1 MHNRVYETGVRLS
14 VCLSVRLS
22 LCLSVRPSVCLSVSW
37 FDGFAAER
45 HAGRKYRST
54 AAFSFNFTDYKYS
67 YANCRNSDQRVRQ
80 NSLNSHDKVANLTP
94 ATVTHTHTHI
104 RLTDLCPGLPRWA
117 GIRKV
122 RPIWILLK
130 QETVSGSGNSWAM
143 CKSASRSR
151 QITTPAPHHSVFT
164 GRMPFLPPNQQRQST
179 EGTISIS

>member
-1 MHNRVYETGVRLS
+1 MHSRVYETGVRLS
-14 VCLSVRLS
+14 VCLSV
-22 LCLSVRPSVCLSVSW
+22 CPSVSW
-37 FDGFAAER
+37 FDGFSAER
-45 HAGRKYRST
+45 RAGRKYRST

-80 NSLNSHDKVANLTP
+80 KSLNSHDKVANLTP

-104 RLTDLCPGLPRWA
+104 RLTDLCPGLPGWA

-151 QITTPAPHHSVFT
+151 QITTPAPHRSVFT
-164 GRMPFLPPNQQRQST
+164 GRMPFLPPNQRRQST